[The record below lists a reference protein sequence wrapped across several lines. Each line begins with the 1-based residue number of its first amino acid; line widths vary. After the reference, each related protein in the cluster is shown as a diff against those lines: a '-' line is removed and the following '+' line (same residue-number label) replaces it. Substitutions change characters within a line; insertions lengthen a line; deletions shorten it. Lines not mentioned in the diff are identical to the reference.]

1 MLAFFVFYHKVIFN
15 FIYSFEVKFGRY
27 NMNLEGTKNKNTFL
41 NYLKG
46 ALVALSTTLILI
58 LLFAVLVRF
67 LNISDSWIFPIN
79 QVIKVISLTLGL
91 SLMLKDKEKGFVKG
105 LILGIIYYLLSF
117 VIFSILQAKFSIS
130 IKNLYDFL
138 LTTFASGL
146 IGIILVNIK
155 K

>member
-1 MLAFFVFYHKVIFN
+1 MYFCYIIYEVMYMEQYKRKVPAARN
-15 FIYSFEVKFGRY
+15 
-27 NMNLEGTKNKNTFL
+27 
-41 NYLKG
+41 
-46 ALVALSTTLILI
+46 
-58 LLFAVLVRF
+58 
-67 LNISDSWIFPIN
+67 
-79 QVIKVISLTLGL
+79 
-91 SLMLKDKEKGFVKG
+91 KEKGFVKG

>member
-1 MLAFFVFYHKVIFN
+1 
-15 FIYSFEVKFGRY
+15 
-27 NMNLEGTKNKNTFL
+27 MNLEGTKNKNTFL

-46 ALVALSTTLILI
+46 ALVALSATLILI

-91 SLMLKDKEKGFVKG
+91 SIMLKDKEKGFVKG

-138 LTTFASGL
+138 
-146 IGIILVNIK
+146 
-155 K
+155 

>member
-1 MLAFFVFYHKVIFN
+1 
-15 FIYSFEVKFGRY
+15 
-27 NMNLEGTKNKNTFL
+27 MNLEGTKNKNTFL
-41 NYLKG
+41 NYLKV
-46 ALVALSTTLILI
+46 ALVALSATLILI

-91 SLMLKDKEKGFVKG
+91 SIMLKDKEKGFVKG